1 MAHMKN
7 EGTVGKNPSG
17 VWFHLD
23 WSLEGGEEK
32 NLTQMTEEK
41 PHHTKTDEA
50 AE

>member
-1 MAHMKN
+1 M
-7 EGTVGKNPSG
+7 
-17 VWFHLD
+17 WFHLD

-50 AE
+50 AEWEGEEGGMQEG

>member
-1 MAHMKN
+1 MYSRK
-7 EGTVGKNPSG
+7 KPSG